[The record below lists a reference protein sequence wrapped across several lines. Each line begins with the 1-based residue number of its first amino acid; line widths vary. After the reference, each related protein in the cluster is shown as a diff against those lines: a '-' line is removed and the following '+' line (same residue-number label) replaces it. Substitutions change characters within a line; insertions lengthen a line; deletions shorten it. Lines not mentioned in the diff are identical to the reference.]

1 MQHDP
6 TDLLTAAE
14 LAVRLKVRT
23 RTIDRWARTGRI
35 PVRRLSPK
43 VRRFVVTEVV
53 ASLESDAGSKEA
65 AR

>member
-35 PVRRLSPK
+35 PVRKLSPK
-43 VRRFVVTEVV
+43 VRRFNITEVI
-53 ASLESDAGSKEA
+53 ATLESDASNREA
-65 AR
+65 AL